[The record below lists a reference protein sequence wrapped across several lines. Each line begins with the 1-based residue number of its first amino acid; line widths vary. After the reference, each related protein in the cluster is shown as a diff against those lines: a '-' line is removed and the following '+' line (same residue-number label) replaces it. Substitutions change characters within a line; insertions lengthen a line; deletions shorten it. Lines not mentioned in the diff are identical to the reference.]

1 MPRRRRDGLVDLGQI
16 ISSSADIVSFMVDGL
31 FSFMEDKSYHHK
43 YTRTTPPAFRD
54 KSGVICAYRLLNK
67 ELREEVDRRI
77 LIWMGNVKPL
87 MITIREMKLKV
98 DAATAEDRRLDL
110 RTTSA
115 TRSTAMARHED
126 ARNALNSHLET
137 CFSDNLTWAINYD
150 LKTTDRLTNLDFSI
164 STFMCM
170 ATERCQIHG
179 PLGGCQCRNVVGG
192 RLSYMENESF
202 TQLEFGTKKFT
213 VFSREKCVDAVCVK
227 PMTARFLSHGSD
239 QSLSVNT
246 ARAMFRL
253 QGVHHPFTQEGICK
267 ATNCWGE
274 VSPSTAATSQ
284 RGVAMVGTSLWP
296 KKIMLFRHPSI
307 DDKRCSIQGVL
318 DLSDAEAKACHNDA
332 VRKQQQRLQREAE
345 IKNKHIEELYADVDS
360 AMATSKHFPVSSLKE
375 LGEVCS
381 GMEDSIRQAI
391 VHNAS
396 MSGASCKNH
405 GMDIEIVWNG
415 LSTAR
420 TYLCD
425 IIAFDRKISKDLPIC
440 SSEAY
445 DYLSGMHVGRYG
457 TVTPDWSPEYGN
469 LDGYKIIEKRIYQGY
484 SPKPP
489 PFAMRKIVSTAV
501 CKAMRFFDA
510 LDGNSLLAF
519 ESRPHDPLPKRWL
532 LSNNQ
537 MSFVFE
543 AHFPGPTSTDS
554 TVLYKNLTKMDAD
567 IRRLISLQESDIKL
581 PVLFTKLTHTN
592 GVMTTCSKKASEAVK
607 KWYMDCYRLLVED
620 PSTRCAALDLLGVR
634 PHHLIDRAM
643 DKDGACS
650 SSSGGCSSRSDSR
663 AQPRATVPGSRVEW
677 SPDNPDE
684 ESDYDWEQHER
695 AHADSQ

>member
-77 LIWMGNVKPL
+77 LVWMGKVSPL
-87 MITIREMKLKV
+87 MITIRETTLKA
-98 DAATAEDRRLDL
+98 DAAAAEDRRLNL
-110 RTTSA
+110 STSSA
-115 TRSTAMARHED
+115 ARSTAMARKQD
-126 ARNALNSHLET
+126 ARNALQNHLGT
-137 CFSDNLTWAINYD
+137 CFSDNLSLAMSYD
-150 LKTTDRLTNLDFSI
+150 LSTTDRLTQLDFSI

-179 PLGGCQCRNVVGG
+179 PLGGCQCRNVVGAW
-192 RLSYMENESF
+192 SAADENF

-227 PMTARFLSHGSD
+227 PNARFLSHGND
-239 QSLSVNT
+239 QQLSVNT

-253 QGVHHPFTQEGICK
+253 KGVHHPFTQEGICK

-274 VSPSTAATSQ
+274 VSPSTAAIVTFVENMMTS
-284 RGVAMVGTSLWP
+284 TSLWP

-318 DLSDAEAKACHNDA
+318 GLTDAEAKACHNDA
-332 VRKQQQRLQREAE
+332 VRKQQQRLEREAE

-360 AMATSKHFPVSSLKE
+360 YMASSKEFPVSSLKE
-375 LGEVCS
+375 LGGVCS
-381 GMEDSIRQAI
+381 GMEDSIRHAV

-396 MSGASCKNH
+396 MSGASCKHH
-405 GMDIEIVWNG
+405 GMDIEIVRNG
-415 LSTAR
+415 LGTAK
-420 TYLCD
+420 TYLGE

-457 TVTPDWSPEYGN
+457 TVTPDWAPAYGN
-469 LDGYKIIEKRIYQGY
+469 LDGYKIYNNRIYSHDRTY
-484 SPKPP
+484 PMS
-489 PFAMRKIVSTAV
+489 MRKIVSTAV

>member
-1 MPRRRRDGLVDLGQI
+1 MPRRRRNGSVDVGHI
-16 ISSSADIVSFMVDGL
+16 INSSADIVRFMVDGL
-31 FSFMEDKSYHHK
+31 FSFMEDSSYHHK
-43 YTRTTPPAFRD
+43 YTRTTPPAYRD

-77 LIWMGNVKPL
+77 LLWMGKVQPL

-98 DAATAEDRRLDL
+98 DVAMRLDL
-110 RTTSA
+110 RTSSPA
-115 TRSTAMARHED
+115 TKTAMARHED
-126 ARNALNSHLET
+126 AKTALNSHLNT
-137 CFSDNLTWAINYD
+137 CFSDNLSIAVVFD
-150 LKTTDRLTNLDFSI
+150 LNTTDRLTQLDFSI

-192 RLSYMENESF
+192 PYSNENF
-202 TQLEFGTKKFT
+202 TRLEFGSKKFT
-213 VFSREKCVDAVCVK
+213 VYAREKCVDAICVK
-227 PMTARFLSHGSD
+227 PNARFLSHGND
-239 QSLSVNT
+239 QQLSVNT

-253 QGVHHPFTQEGICK
+253 KGVHHPFTQEGICK

-296 KKIMLFRHPSI
+296 TKIMLFRHPSI

-318 DLSDAEAKACHNDA
+318 GLTDAEAKACHNDA
-332 VRKQQQRLQREAE
+332 VRKQQQRLEREAE

-360 AMATSKHFPVSSLKE
+360 YMASSKEFPVSSLKE

-381 GMEDSIRQAI
+381 GMEESIRQAV

-396 MSGASCKNH
+396 MSGASCKHH
-405 GMDIEIVWNG
+405 GMDIEIVRNG
-415 LSTAR
+415 LDTAKA
-420 TYLCD
+420 YLGD
-425 IIAFDRKISKDLPIC
+425 IITVDRKISKDLPVC

-457 TVTPDWSPEYGN
+457 TVTPDWAPAYGN
-469 LDGYKIIEKRIYQGY
+469 LDGYKIYYPDRSMPQQ
-484 SPKPP
+484 
-489 PFAMRKIVSTAV
+489 RKTVSTAV

-510 LDGNSLLAF
+510 LDSNSLLAF

-532 LSNNQ
+532 LSNNK

-554 TVLYKNLTKMDAD
+554 TVLYKNLAKMDTD

-634 PHHLIDRAM
+634 PHHLIDCAM
-643 DKDGACS
+643 DKESAG
-650 SSSGGCSSRSDSR
+650 SSSGGSSRSDSR

-684 ESDYDWEQHER
+684 ESDYDWEQLLVTH
-695 AHADSQ
+695 

>member
-1 MPRRRRDGLVDLGQI
+1 MPRRRRDGFVDVGHI
-16 ISSSADIVSFMVDGL
+16 ISSSADIVRFMVDGL
-31 FSFMEDKSYHHK
+31 FSFMEDRNYHHK

-77 LIWMGNVKPL
+77 LVWMGKLKPL
-87 MITIREMKLKV
+87 MITVREMELKV
-98 DAATAEDRRLDL
+98 DAVVREDRRLDL
-110 RTTSA
+110 RIYSPA
-115 TRSTAMARHED
+115 AKTAMMHHDIATH
-126 ARNALNSHLET
+126 ALENHLDT
-137 CFSDNLTWAINYD
+137 CFSDNLSRAMVYD
-150 LKTTDRLTNLDFSI
+150 LGTTDRLIHLDFSL

-179 PLGGCQCRNVVGG
+179 PLGGTQCRNVVGG
-192 RLSYMENESF
+192 PRSNENF
-202 TQLEFGTKKFT
+202 TVLEFGTKKFT
-213 VFSREKCVDAVCVK
+213 VFAREKCVDAVCVK
-227 PMTARFLSHGSD
+227 PDARFLSHGND
-239 QSLSVNT
+239 QQLSVNT

-253 QGVHHPFTQEGICK
+253 KGVHHPFTQEGICK

-274 VSPSTAATSQ
+274 VSPSTAATPQ

-296 KKIMLFRHPSI
+296 KKIMLFRHPSL
-307 DDKRCSIQGVL
+307 DDKRCSLQGVL
-318 DLSDAEAKACHNDA
+318 GLSDTEAKACHDDA

-345 IKNKHIEELYADVDS
+345 AKTKHIEELCADVDS

-396 MSGASCKNH
+396 KGTGPLCKNH
-405 GMDIEIVWNG
+405 GMDIDIVRNG

-425 IIAFDRKISKDLPIC
+425 IIAVDRKISKDLPVC

-445 DYLSGMHVGRYG
+445 DYISGMHVGRYG

-469 LDGYKIIEKRIYQGY
+469 LDGYKFIEKRTCQGY
-484 SPKPP
+484 SPKPS
-489 PFAMRKIVSTAV
+489 PFAMRKIVSSAV

-510 LDGNSLLAF
+510 LDMNSLLAF

-532 LSNNQ
+532 LSNSQ

-543 AHFPGPTSTDS
+543 AHFPGSTSTDS
-554 TVLYKNLTKMDAD
+554 TVLYKNLAKMDTD

-592 GVMTTCSKKASEAVK
+592 GVMASCSKKASEAVK

-643 DKDGACS
+643 DKESAG
-650 SSSGGCSSRSDSR
+650 SSSGGSSRSDSH

-677 SPDNPDE
+677 SPDNLDE
-684 ESDYDWEQHER
+684 ESEYDWAQLE
-695 AHADSQ
+695 

>member
-1 MPRRRRDGLVDLGQI
+1 MPRRRRDGSVDVGLI
-16 ISSSADIVSFMVDGL
+16 ISSSADIVRFMVDGL
-31 FSFMEDKSYHHK
+31 FSFMEDRSYHHK
-43 YTRTTPPAFRD
+43 YTRATPPAFRD

-77 LIWMGNVKPL
+77 LVWMGKVSPL
-87 MITIREMKLKV
+87 MITIRETTLKA
-98 DAATAEDRRLDL
+98 DAAAAEDRRLNL
-110 RTTSA
+110 STSSA
-115 TRSTAMARHED
+115 ARSTAMARKQD
-126 ARNALNSHLET
+126 ARNALRNHLGT
-137 CFSDNLTWAINYD
+137 CFSDNLSLAMSYD
-150 LKTTDRLTNLDFSI
+150 LSTTDRLTQLDFSI

-192 RLSYMENESF
+192 PYSDENF
-202 TQLEFGTKKFT
+202 TQLEFGSKKFT
-213 VFSREKCVDAVCVK
+213 VYAREKCVDAICVK
-227 PMTARFLSHGSD
+227 PNARFLSHGND
-239 QSLSVNT
+239 QQLSVNT

-318 DLSDAEAKACHNDA
+318 GLSDAEAKACHNDA
-332 VRKQQQRLQREAE
+332 VRKQQQRLQREEE
-345 IKNKHIEELYADVDS
+345 IKNKHIEELCADVDS

-396 MSGASCKNH
+396 KGAGPLHKNH
-405 GMDIEIVWNG
+405 GMDIEIVRNG
-415 LSTAR
+415 LTTAR
-420 TYLCD
+420 TYLVD
-425 IIAFDRKISKDLPIC
+425 IIAVDRNINKDSPVC

-457 TVTPDWSPEYGN
+457 TVTPDWSPAYGN
-469 LDGYKIIEKRIYQGY
+469 LDGYKFIEKRTCQGY

-489 PFAMRKIVSTAV
+489 PCAMRKIVSTAV

-510 LDGNSLLAF
+510 LDRNSLLAF

-554 TVLYKNLTKMDAD
+554 NLAKMDTD

-643 DKDGACS
+643 DKESAG
-650 SSSGGCSSRSDSR
+650 SSSGGSSRSDSR
-663 AQPRATVPGSRVEW
+663 AQPRATVPGGRVEW

-684 ESDYDWEQHER
+684 ESDYDWEQLE
-695 AHADSQ
+695 